1 MATGPMDLGPT
12 SRAVADNLRRL
23 REARGLSLRALSAD
37 LKRRGHSLSADALN
51 KIENGRTLEAGAE
64 PPKNVRRIDV
74 DDLTALA
81 AALGVNP
88 NALLLPHQGS
98 GSISLTGAGTV
109 DATFVWAWAEGRRP
123 LTVPEG
129 DDGTANADFQR
140 YARPLGIR
148 SYSRSLASREAHFED
163 SGGRGYYK
171 RGPDGTLVEASTGEP
186 VEFDQHGNH
195 DD

>member
-51 KIENGRTLEAGAE
+51 KIENGRTPEAGTE
-64 PPKNVRRIDV
+64 PPKHVRRIDV

-81 AALGVNP
+81 AALDVNP
-88 NALLLPHQGS
+88 NALLLPHRGT
-98 GSISLTGAGTV
+98 GSIDLTGTGEVAAKTV
-109 DATFVWAWAEGRRP
+109 WEWAEGRHP
-123 LTVPEG
+123 LRVPEG

-148 SYSRSLASREAHFED
+148 SYDRTPASRAAHVED
-163 SGGRGYYK
+163 SGGHGYYR
-171 RGPDGTLVEASTGEP
+171 RGQDGTLYEVGTGEQ
-186 VEFDQHGNH
+186 VEFDEHGNH

>member
-51 KIENGRTLEAGAE
+51 KIENGRTPEAGAE

-148 SYSRSLASREAHFED
+148 SYDRSPASRAAHFED
-163 SGGRGYYK
+163 SGGRGYYQ
-171 RGPDGTLVEASTGEP
+171 RGKDGEVHEVGTGEA
-186 VEFDQHGNH
+186 VAFDQHGNH